1 MLLRCII
8 KWALEGAGS
17 GLRGELL
24 LLWLVNFQFLN
35 LALMLH
41 MRGWLNSFSE
51 EQVLYKHIRWIH
63 VSQWIAVKFTF
74 QKS

>member
-1 MLLRCII
+1 MYY
-8 KWALEGAGS
+8 KVGFGGAGS

-24 LLWLVNFQFLN
+24 LLWLMNFQFLN

-51 EQVLYKHIRWIH
+51 EQVLYKLMRWIH